1 MTKKKIEQQKP
12 TLKEEMR
19 PLRKMMPWL
28 TIEVSEDED
37 EQKNRKHYVMTEKVN
52 NKQESQEQEDRRLLR
67 KTLHWL
73 TIDYFDDE
81 DEQKTENITL

>member
-1 MTKKKIEQQKP
+1 
-12 TLKEEMR
+12 
-19 PLRKMMPWL
+19 
-28 TIEVSEDED
+28 
-37 EQKNRKHYVMTEKVN
+37 MTEKVN

-81 DEQKTENITL
+81 DEQKQ